1 LGFSSVGLGLGFSIR
16 VRVRFR
22 VRVGV
27 QCSRGVDTVVLGLG
41 LLLGLGLGFS
51 THAGPVQWRVRY
63 WTPPPQDREQLPNK
77 LQLAQPPS
85 CLRRSGVRLRQ

>member
-1 LGFSSVGLGLGFSIR
+1 MLESLNLLNPQMCHIR
-16 VRVRFR
+16 VRVRVR
-22 VRVGV
+22 VRVKDSGGAG
-27 QCSRGVDTVVLGLG
+27 SVVLGIG